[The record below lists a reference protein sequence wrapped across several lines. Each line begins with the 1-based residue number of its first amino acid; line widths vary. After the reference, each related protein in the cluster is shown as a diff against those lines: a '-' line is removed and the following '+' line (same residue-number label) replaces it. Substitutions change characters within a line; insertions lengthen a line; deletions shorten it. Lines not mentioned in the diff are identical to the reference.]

1 MSGYA
6 LNKMVHE
13 IQFPE
18 KRARYEKDPEAFL
31 AGYDLEEDELR
42 AVREGDIRALWR
54 MGVNPYLL
62 RVYQMWNK
70 ISDDDFLSQ
79 LEGLSFLDSLRK
91 ESDHG

>member
-1 MSGYA
+1 MAGYA
-6 LNKMVHE
+6 LNKMVHD

-18 KRARYEKDPEAFL
+18 KRARYEADSEAFL

-42 AVREGDIRALWR
+42 AVREGDIRALWQ

-70 ISDDDFLSQ
+70 ISDDDFESQ

-91 ESDHG
+91 ESGHG